1 MVLNVAPFLI
11 TAQPQSQATFL
22 GATVRLSVAVSGQGP
37 IYYQWRLNGTNIL
50 DATNSKFVL
59 TNLRIEHSGSY
70 SVLVSNPVGS
80 AMSDTVFLSVGEV
93 IAWGYNGLIATNLP
107 FGLTNITA
115 IAAGDFH
122 SLALRADGTVIAW
135 GERAGTN
142 VPTGLTNVVAV
153 AAGATHSLAVKSDT
167 TVVAWGTN
175 DIGQFRV
182 PFGLSNVVAVAAG
195 GGHSLVLKAD
205 HTVQSWG
212 YYYYGNP
219 LVPYDLTNAIAIAA
233 GDSHS
238 VALRADGTVTVWGD
252 DGWGESIVPS
262 GLSNVIAI
270 AAGGQYTAALKVD
283 GTVVVW
289 GASYAGQTNIPLGL
303 NNVIAISAREQ
314 HTIAMKADK
323 SLVTWGNDRLAT
335 PPPDVRNVRAFSAGG
350 YDLAMLGNAPLILD
364 QPISLIIT
372 EGSNAVFG
380 VSATGV
386 PSPSYQWR
394 HNGVDISGATASVLS
409 LTGIQPNAGG
419 LYSVIVSN
427 AYGVLTSSN
436 ALLRI
441 NHPPVADAS
450 ATLLEVLSSN
460 KINAMVVL
468 DGSRSSDEDGDPLQF
483 LWSDTS
489 SAKPLA
495 TGIVTVVTL
504 PLGTNPITLSVSD
517 GLAWVQQTIVV
528 RVLST
533 DQALAH
539 LIDLINLDALK
550 PDPLVATLSAALAS
564 INRGS
569 LTAAVEQLG
578 AFRDKVEAQVAPVD
592 PSLAGRLVRI
602 SQSIAQILGGA
613 AAPVTLMT
621 IYRHSNGR
629 IRVRFSTRPVRT
641 CIIEASTNLVD
652 WQAVGS
658 APGGYGGGFEF
669 EDPNSGGFP
678 SRYYRVVEP

>member
-1 MVLNVAPFLI
+1 M
-11 TAQPQSQATFL
+11 
-22 GATVRLSVAVSGQGP
+22 
-37 IYYQWRLNGTNIL
+37 
-50 DATNSKFVL
+50 
-59 TNLRIEHSGSY
+59 
-70 SVLVSNPVGS
+70 
-80 AMSDTVFLSVGEV
+80 
-93 IAWGYNGLIATNLP
+93 
-107 FGLTNITA
+107 
-115 IAAGDFH
+115 
-122 SLALRADGTVIAW
+122 
-135 GERAGTN
+135 
-142 VPTGLTNVVAV
+142 
-153 AAGATHSLAVKSDT
+153 
-167 TVVAWGTN
+167 
-175 DIGQFRV
+175 
-182 PFGLSNVVAVAAG
+182 
-195 GGHSLVLKAD
+195 
-205 HTVQSWG
+205 
-212 YYYYGNP
+212 
-219 LVPYDLTNAIAIAA
+219 
-233 GDSHS
+233 
-238 VALRADGTVTVWGD
+238 
-252 DGWGESIVPS
+252 
-262 GLSNVIAI
+262 
-270 AAGGQYTAALKVD
+270 
-283 GTVVVW
+283 
-289 GASYAGQTNIPLGL
+289 
-303 NNVIAISAREQ
+303 IAISAREQ

-323 SLVTWGNDRLAT
+323 SLVTWGNDRLTT

-372 EGSNAVFG
+372 EGSNALFAVF
-380 VSATGV
+380 ATGV

-394 HNGVDISGATASVLS
+394 QDGIDISGATASVLS
-409 LTGIQPNAGG
+409 LTGIQPRAGG
-419 LYSVIVSN
+419 LYSVMVSN

-460 KINAMVVL
+460 KINATVVL

-483 LWSDTS
+483 LWSAPS
-489 SAKPLA
+489 SATLA
-495 TGIVTVVTL
+495 TGIVAAVTL

-533 DQALAH
+533 DQALAQ

-564 INRGS
+564 INRGN

-592 PSLAGRLVRI
+592 SSLADRLVRI
-602 SQSIAQILGGA
+602 SQSIAQILGGV
-613 AAPVTLMT
+613 AAPATLMT
-621 IYRHSNGR
+621 IHRHFNGK
-629 IRVRFSTRPVRT
+629 IRVQFSTRPVRT

-658 APGGYGGGFEF
+658 APGGYDSGFEF